1 VPRSRPRSSAIVLA
15 HHAGYRVDPDT
26 GAVTSPKGNR
36 VWPYASGIMPLGM
49 YDPDGEWTHRNVSAP
64 RLAAYCYWGAR
75 VLRPSTVVVAKNG
88 NRCDLRKCNL
98 RLTTKS
104 EVARKFT
111 PRPPTAVLTQEQ
123 AEAARAAVKLG
134 WADTRG
140 VVNRLAE
147 LGVAVKYNV
156 VWRAV
161 RGQTYVRKEV
171 ENRQNSAG

>member
-15 HHAGYRVDPDT
+15 VHAGYRVDPDT

-36 VWPYASGIMPLGM
+36 VWPYTSGIMPLGM
-49 YDPDGEWTHRNVSAP
+49 YDLNGEWTHRNVSAP

-75 VLRPSTVVVAKNG
+75 ALRPSTAVVAKNG
-88 NRCDLRKCNL
+88 DRCDLQKCNL
-98 RLTTKS
+98 QLTTKS

-134 WADTRG
+134 WTTVRG
-140 VVNRLAE
+140 AVTRLAE
-147 LGVAVKYNV
+147 LGVHVRYNV

-161 RGQTYVRKEV
+161 RGQTYVRKGV
-171 ENRQNSAG
+171 ENQQNSVG

>member
-1 VPRSRPRSSAIVLA
+1 VPRSRPRSSAILPA
-15 HHAGYRVDPDT
+15 YNAGYRVDPDT

-36 VWPYASGIMPLGM
+36 VWPYTSGIMPLGM
-49 YDPDGEWTHRNVSAP
+49 YDLDGKWTQRNVSAP

-75 VLRPSTVVVAKNG
+75 VLRPTTVVVTKNG
-88 NRCDLRKCNL
+88 DRCDLRKCNL
-98 RLTTKS
+98 KLATKS

-134 WADTRG
+134 WTSTRG
-140 VVNRLAE
+140 AVDRLAE
-147 LGVAVKYNV
+147 LGVHVRYSV

-171 ENRQNSAG
+171 ENRQNSVG

>member
-1 VPRSRPRSSAIVLA
+1 VLRSRPRSSAIVAA
-15 HHAGYRVDPDT
+15 HHAGYRVDPGT
-26 GAVTSPKGNR
+26 GEVTSPKGNR
-36 VWPYASGIMPLGM
+36 VWPHTSGIMPLGM
-49 YDPDGEWTHRNVSAP
+49 YDPDGKWTRRNVSAP

-75 VLRPSTVVVAKNG
+75 VLRPSTVVVAENG
-88 NRCDLRKCNL
+88 DRCDLRKCNL

-123 AEAARAAVKLG
+123 AEAAWAAVKLG

-140 VVNRLAE
+140 VVDRLAE
-147 LGVAVKYNV
+147 LGVHVRYNV

-161 RGQTYVRKEV
+161 RRKTYVRKEV
-171 ENRQNSAG
+171 ENRQNSVG